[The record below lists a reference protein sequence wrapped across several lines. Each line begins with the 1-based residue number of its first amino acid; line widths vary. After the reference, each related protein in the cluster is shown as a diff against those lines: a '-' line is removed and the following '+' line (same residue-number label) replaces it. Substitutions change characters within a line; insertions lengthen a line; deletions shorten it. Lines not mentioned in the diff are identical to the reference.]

1 MPSYLCVCVCVCPFE
16 LQQPKENRGP
26 NLLSAEN
33 EDCALNGDPM
43 AHVHKDLMANS
54 LASEAVQ
61 CEGADRTTS
70 TGSII
75 LEERLDSYSER
86 RLPKEQEI
94 KENLTSRD
102 ILPLVLVSSLII

>member
-1 MPSYLCVCVCVCPFE
+1 
-16 LQQPKENRGP
+16 
-26 NLLSAEN
+26 
-33 EDCALNGDPM
+33 M

-54 LASEAVQ
+54 LTSEAVQ